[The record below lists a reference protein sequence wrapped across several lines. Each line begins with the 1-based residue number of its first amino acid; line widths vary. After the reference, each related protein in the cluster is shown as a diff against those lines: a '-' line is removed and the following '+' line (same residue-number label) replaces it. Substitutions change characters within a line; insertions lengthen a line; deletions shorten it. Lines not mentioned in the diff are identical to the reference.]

1 MLVPDVPD
9 VPVPQ
14 GLVPEED
21 VEVPDDLLDPEDDVP
36 EELVPDDD
44 ELPEDDLVPDVE
56 FELPLDPELA
66 PLDPLDPSDEISLAE
81 IASGSNIPGM

>member
-9 VPVPQ
+9 VPVPEV
-14 GLVPEED
+14 LVPEED
-21 VEVPDDLLDPEDDVP
+21 VEVPD
-36 EELVPDDD
+36 
-44 ELPEDDLVPDVE
+44 DDLVPDVE

-81 IASGSNIPGM
+81 IASGSNIPAA